1 MRWMWMVLLVGL
13 VGGTGCEQ
21 LQEYW
26 QPTPA
31 EEVTTAAKNDR
42 PVTKRLC
49 AMVMIGNLGEKDL
62 ALEELE
68 SPATQPEKEP
78 AESELTTILNDSS
91 LSEEEK
97 TERIDALIQARKAK
111 FSPEELKELEQE
123 LEKELEKEK
132 AASPAGD
139 EKGIKN
145 AEKAVNSSAMSGK
158 EEDSETQTSEISI
171 LNRQNKATSTAT
183 TEPAEKA
190 EEPMEEPMEEPAEI
204 ESLIEDT
211 LSRVLEES
219 AVKPSPKEEDAEEID
234 MTEKVQR
241 PRPVVEQGSRSPGLE
256 EVERLYAQQA
266 EAFLQ
271 LNKNLPEKVKEEI
284 KGNNF
289 QNYSVW
295 MAQASNG
302 DYYAVRYIEYVGN
315 QFDLDYLTL
324 IRSPE
329 YKKWMR
335 AQEPYLRQ
343 MSSLMSLDVWLEMGE
358 VWHCN

>member
-1 MRWMWMVLLVGL
+1 MRWKWAMWMVGMVVLG
-13 VGGTGCEQ
+13 GCEQ
-21 LQEYW
+21 FQEW
-26 QPTPA
+26 TQPTS
-31 EEVTTAAKNDR
+31 EEAASAVVEMSR

-49 AMVMIGNLGEKDL
+49 AMVMIGNLGEEEFS
-62 ALEELE
+62 LEEMTSSE
-68 SPATQPEKEP
+68 MTEKGSTE
-78 AESELTTILNDSS
+78 AENELTAILNDST

-97 TERIDALIQARKAK
+97 TDRIDALIQARKAK
-111 FSPEELKELEQE
+111 LTPEELQE
-123 LEKELEKEK
+123 LEEKKSTPRPLEKEVK
-132 AASPAGD
+132 
-139 EKGIKN
+139 
-145 AEKAVNSSAMSGK
+145 SSAMSGIDESSNEQK
-158 EEDSETQTSEISI
+158 REVSI
-171 LNRQNKATSTAT
+171 LNRRHEATSTAT
-183 TEPAEKA
+183 TDSTTEPAKK
-190 EEPMEEPMEEPAEI
+190 EEVPAEI

-219 AVKPSPKEEDAEEID
+219 SKPRPLSEEKESEID

-241 PRPVVEQGSRSPGLE
+241 PRPEVEQSLNVPGLE

-284 KGNNF
+284 KAANF

-295 MAQASNG
+295 MAQASDG

-335 AQEPYLRQ
+335 SQEPYLRQ

-358 VWHCN
+358 VWHCD